1 MCLFVANLM
10 REMVIRG
17 FKTAAVAAGIKAGGV
32 LDLALICSD
41 TPATTAA
48 VFTQNTFIAAPLVVS
63 RRHLQ
68 ETGHRVRAVLVNS
81 GNANAATGEAGI
93 QVAQASAEA
102 LAARIGCKPNEVMVS
117 STGVIGRSLPVE
129 KIRGAIPNLVSALLP
144 TNLDLLARGI
154 MTTDTVPKI
163 ATAEVAGANIA
174 GVAKGAG
181 MIHPDMATML
191 SFIMTDAEA
200 PYAELD
206 EALRYAVHRSFN
218 SISVDGDTSTNDMV
232 VVLANGASGVRPAA
246 GEFRDQLLEVCT
258 QLATAIV
265 RDGEGAT
272 KFVEITVEGAPSEEA
287 AHTIGRTIARSP
299 LVKTAIYGADPN
311 WGRIVGAIGNS
322 GVRLASDRV
331 DIFISGV
338 PISDST
344 LEDAR
349 QRLKEKEIRIRVVL
363 HSGAASARVWTC
375 DLTEGYIRI
384 NADYTT

>member
-1 MCLFVANLM
+1 MIVK
-10 REMVIRG
+10 G
-17 FKTAAVAAGIKAGGV
+17 FKTAAVAAGLKAKGA

-48 VFTQNTFIAAPLVVS
+48 VFTQNTFIAAPLIVS
-63 RRHLQ
+63 KVHLK
-68 ETGHRVRAVLVNS
+68 ESGHRIRAVLVNS

-93 QVAQASAEA
+93 QAAHLSAASLAET
-102 LAARIGCKPNEVMVS
+102 IGCKRNEIVVS
-117 STGVIGRSLPVE
+117 STGVIGRPFPLD
-129 KIRGAIPNLVSALLP
+129 KIRAAIPALVSGLLP
-144 TNLDLLARGI
+144 TNLELLARGI

-163 ATAEVAGANIA
+163 ATRDLGGAKIA

-191 SFIMTDAEA
+191 SFIMTDADI
-200 PYAELD
+200 PHAELD
-206 EALRYAVHRSFN
+206 AALRFAVHRSFN
-218 SISVDGDTSTNDMV
+218 SISIDGDTSTNDMV
-232 VVLANGASGVRPAA
+232 VIMANGASGVRPDP
-246 GEFRDQLLEVCT
+246 EQFRDALLDVCT

-272 KFVEITVEGAPSEEA
+272 KFVEIQIDGAPSEQEA
-287 AHTIGRTIARSP
+287 HIIGRTIARSP

-322 GVRLASDRV
+322 GVRLSSDRV

-349 QRLKEKEIRIRVVL
+349 RKLKEKEIQIRVDL
-363 HSGAASARVWTC
+363 HSGHGSAKVWTC